1 MEFLDSSTNFSTQN
15 TFVGNLSSINDSDIN
30 LILKEILNT
39 GSSFQTDEGS
49 TNNNN
54 LLRVLEISLETFKI
68 TEITESENVL
78 RVNTFNG
85 DSTRS
90 TTGGNQELIE
100 VNMRS
105 ILSLDKVTF
114 SIDFSYFNFIDNINA
129 IGFKEF
135 LGTIL

>member
-15 TFVGNLSSINDSDIN
+15 TFVGNLSSINDCDIN
-30 LILKEILNT
+30 LILEEIFNA
-39 GSSFQTDEGS
+39 GSSFQTNERS

-78 RVNTFNG
+78 GVNTFNG

-90 TTGGNQELIE
+90 TTSGNQELIE
-100 VNMRS
+100 MNMRS

-114 SIDFSYFNFIDNINA
+114 SIDFSYFDFIDNINT
-129 IGFKEF
+129 IGFEEF